1 MKKPKNTTI
10 TTRGRTF
17 VGQITSA
24 KMKKTVIVEIERN
37 RYIKKYERYEKRR
50 TRIKA
55 HNPEQINAIEGE
67 IVKIKETRPISKTK
81 KFTIIEKIEE
91 KQKEEKKK

>member
-1 MKKPKNTTI
+1 MKKEKTSAI
-10 TTRGRTF
+10 TTRGKTF
-17 VGQITSA
+17 VGKIASV

-55 HNPEQINAIEGE
+55 HNPEEINTTIGE
-67 IVKIKETRPISKTK
+67 VVKIRETRPISKTK
-81 KFTIIEKIEE
+81 KFTVIEKI
-91 KQKEEKKK
+91 KKKGEKK